1 MYVPIKNIYELK
13 EQNEKQSMKRKDHLF
28 QPGQSGNLAGRPK
41 GARNRSS
48 LAAEKLMEGEAER
61 ITRACINLALEGDST
76 ALRLCLSRLIPI
88 KRERAISLY
97 LPPLEGSQDSLK
109 AIGSVLEAV
118 GSGAITPSEGQAL
131 ASLLETH
138 RRTFEVEELENRLNA
153 LETQV
158 CGAN

>member
-1 MYVPIKNIYELK
+1 MHKPGLGRRFNGPPVVPEPPYTY
-13 EQNEKQSMKRKDHLF
+13 QKR
-28 QPGQSGNLAGRPK
+28 
-41 GARNRSS
+41 
-48 LAAEKLMEGEAER
+48 
-61 ITRACINLALEGDST
+61 T
-76 ALRLCLSRLIPI
+76 
-88 KRERAISLY
+88 RAISLY
-97 LPPLEGSQDSLK
+97 LPPLEGSRDSLK

-118 GSGAITPSEGQAL
+118 GSGDITLSEGQAL